1 MTTADRNYEWN
12 YHYHEFI
19 GKTLDSTDE
28 APIELKIKAAEYADR
43 MTLKADEPRANT
55 NNARNVTG

>member
-1 MTTADRNYEWN
+1 MTLLRRMTTADRNDEWN

-19 GKTLDSTDE
+19 GKTLDSTAE

-43 MTLKADEPRANT
+43 MTPKTEEP
-55 NNARNVTG
+55 